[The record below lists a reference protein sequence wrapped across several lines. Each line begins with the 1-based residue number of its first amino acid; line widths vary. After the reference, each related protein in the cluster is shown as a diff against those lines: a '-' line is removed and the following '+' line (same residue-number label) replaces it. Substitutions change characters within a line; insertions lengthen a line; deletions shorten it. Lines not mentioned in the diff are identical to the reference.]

1 MISPHCR
8 SSNRQELDQG
18 RMFVGGPGIRRA
30 PADKDEGE
38 RMVGS
43 PFELT
48 NGELGGLSRSRRGF
62 DSTGV
67 LGTAD

>member
-1 MISPHCR
+1 MMSPHCR

-18 RMFVGGPGIRRA
+18 GIGRQGPGIRRA
-30 PADKDEGE
+30 PADKDQGGG
-38 RMVGS
+38 MVGS

-48 NGELGGLSRSRRGF
+48 NVELGGSSRSRRGF

-67 LGTAD
+67 LGAAD